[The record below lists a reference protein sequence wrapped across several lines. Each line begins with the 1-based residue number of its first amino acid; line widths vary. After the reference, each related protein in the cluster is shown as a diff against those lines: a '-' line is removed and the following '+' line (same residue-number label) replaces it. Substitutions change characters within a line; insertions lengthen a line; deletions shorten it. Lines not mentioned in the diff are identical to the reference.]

1 MLRPAVV
8 DGVELWGRRQVQ
20 ADSIKRVALT
30 QVLEGKTEGSTSVYE
45 TGSFLL
51 CWRADRLDGSPFL

>member
-20 ADSIKRVALT
+20 ADSIKSVALT
-30 QVLEGKTEGSTSVYE
+30 QVMEGGSSSVYE
-45 TGSFLL
+45 TGSFLS
-51 CWRADRLDGSPFL
+51 CWRADRLDGSPFP